1 MSVHRRVRCTD
12 GLLLNHR
19 AEVDILSL
27 QIQLCQCQ
35 DDGNLVAAT
44 SFVSIGTH
52 VLTCHTGVEVE
63 ELVLALVGTES
74 VGSCPAPMA
83 VQGMRAEG
91 QILPRMNANGCD
103 LLPGA
108 AWDGNMWCDTAFL

>member
-1 MSVHRRVRCTD
+1 MS
-12 GLLLNHR
+12 
-19 AEVDILSL
+19 
-27 QIQLCQCQ
+27 QCQ
-35 DDGNLVAAT
+35 GDGKLVAAT

-74 VGSCPAPMA
+74 VGSAPAPDA
-83 VQGMRAEG
+83 AISFSRGERRAEG

-103 LLPGA
+103 LLPGV
-108 AWDGNMWCDTAFL
+108 AWDGNMW